1 MDDKIKKEEE
11 KEKKDNKPS
20 KEITKN
26 KPIDK
31 DITHQK
37 NYRVPD
43 ANNKKGFEKIN
54 YYNFIGITKFIEFGE
69 LSEVLFV
76 NHTFYN
82 IISKRYYKK
91 IPLVKTSIVTM
102 KKNFFYKFAEDF
114 KYYLEKN
121 SFHIREI
128 IRIMIESLD
137 TEYFPKL
144 GTKKFYFGK
153 VNYNSNI
160 TDIFLTNCEIGKKSM
175 KYLSFYLSN
184 PNCKIKNI
192 NISGNKISG
201 EILEP
206 LEYNKNLELNNI
218 IADRC
223 TIDKKTLNILSN
235 IKTKKLSLSSNNIDN
250 DILLGLS
257 SDYINELNISNNLIT
272 NNGVF
277 HICNNIPNLT
287 KLNLSNN
294 NICDLS
300 LVYICLYLKNPKSK
314 LVSLNLKDNIIT
326 IIGMLS
332 LISTIEYINKENKKS
347 CTLKKLNLAGN
358 LLDYDHIPE
367 RLGTDFLNINL
378 EKLNLR
384 NHSFSEND
392 LNILFNFINNIKNIK
407 ILDLSKTVFD
417 DKSLDIVFKRVA
429 ENNSLK
435 KLKLQNCYLGKFE
448 VNDNNENE
456 NILKINDEGKNS
468 NSINEQKLDKNI
480 YNRNLGIESLDLGY
494 NYIQYKNL
502 DEIMLSNKLKELNIE
517 GNDLYLWGN
526 DLILFFD
533 FIISNKFLEK
543 LNLNK
548 NNLRNV
554 ANKLLEKMY
563 NYNNDNNSNCFL
575 KYLSLED
582 NEIKEI
588 NLELTNLLSN
598 NKNLE
603 VLNLKKN
610 LIGDDIGNNYFFHGL
625 FKNKISNIKEIDISD
640 NKISLEF
647 VNKIMKYNKENIIE
661 KNNFILN
668 ITSKEIRKSYLNC
681 ENKKDYWDLI
691 KLNCIKCF

>member
-11 KEKKDNKPS
+11 NDNKHS
-20 KEITKN
+20 KEINRN

-76 NHTFYN
+76 NHKFYN

-102 KKNFFYKFAEDF
+102 KKNFFFKFTEDF

-160 TDIFLTNCEIGKKSM
+160 TDIFLTNSEIGKKSM

-192 NISGNKISG
+192 NLSGNKISG

-206 LEYNKNLELNNI
+206 LEYNKNSELNNI
-218 IADRC
+218 TADRC
-223 TIDKKTLNILSN
+223 IIDKKTLNILSN

-277 HICNNIPNLT
+277 HICKNIPNLT

-314 LVSLNLKDNIIT
+314 LVSLNLKYNIIT
-326 IIGMLS
+326 ITGMLS

-358 LLDYDHIPE
+358 LLDYYHIPE
-367 RLGTDFLNINL
+367 RLCTDFLNVNL

-392 LNILFNFINNIKNIK
+392 LNILFNFINNIKNII

-417 DKSLDIVFKRVA
+417 DKTLDIVFKRVA

-456 NILKINDEGKNS
+456 NIIKINDEGKNS

-480 YNRNLGIESLDLGY
+480 YNRNLGVESLDLGY

-588 NLELTNLLSN
+588 NLELTNLISN